1 MPELH
6 LIRHAQ
12 ASFGAANY
20 DVLSDLGHQ
29 QSFELGKALAI
40 QGIKPDALFIGAQ
53 RRHRETMEGILK
65 GLGRDPSEATI
76 HAGLNEFDFKGLLDA
91 HYANRAAPDNM
102 HSERKS
108 HFRTL
113 RDTVLAWQRDEIENP
128 PETWAQFSARVE
140 AARQAITGSTGQTV
154 IAVSSGGAIGQ
165 MIAATLCAPSD
176 QQIQLQLQMKNC
188 AVNRFIFS
196 QHRFY
201 LHGFNETPHITA
213 ANTETLLT
221 YS

>member
-1 MPELH
+1 MPELY

-20 DVLSDLGHQ
+20 DVLSDLGHD
-29 QSFELGKALAI
+29 QSFELGKALAR
-40 QGIKPDALFIGAQ
+40 QGVNPDALFIGAQ
-53 RRHRETMEGILK
+53 RRHRETLEGILK
-65 GLGRDPSEATI
+65 GMGRDPEQATI
-76 HAGLNEFDFKGLLDA
+76 LPGLNEFDFSGLLDA
-91 HYANRAAPDNM
+91 HYANRDAPENM

-113 RDTVLAWQRDEIENP
+113 RDTVLAWQRDEIETP
-128 PETWAQFSARVE
+128 PETWADFTGRVE
-140 AARQAITGSTGQTV
+140 AARQSIAASGAEKV

-165 MIAATLCAPSD
+165 MIAATLNAPSD

-188 AVNRFIFS
+188 AVNRFIFTP
-196 QHRFY
+196 RNFF

-213 ANTETLLT
+213 DNADPLLT